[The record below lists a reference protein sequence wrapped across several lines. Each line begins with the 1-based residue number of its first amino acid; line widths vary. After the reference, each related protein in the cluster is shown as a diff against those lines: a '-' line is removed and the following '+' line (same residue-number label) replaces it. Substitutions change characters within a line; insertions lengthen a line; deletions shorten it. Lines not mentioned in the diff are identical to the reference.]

1 MQNFSWK
8 YNKLLK
14 LQEDEIENKSPKAIG
29 SDYHKGTVANMISF
43 SLVSGKYSRWK
54 PGTEEPLNWK
64 MIGQISL
71 ATTTNNK

>member
-1 MQNFSWK
+1 MQNFLWK

-43 SLVSGKYSRWK
+43 S
-54 PGTEEPLNWK
+54 
-64 MIGQISL
+64 
-71 ATTTNNK
+71 